1 MSSSMK
7 ITVHRD
13 LANGSW
19 KPFTAILTCKVYA
32 VGHLPRATRMNSIV
46 NSDGRHSPTPPA
58 GWKYFSLLWAKG
70 AINASTHSQAGTRKV
85 PASPASVDLLRGN
98 SSCG

>member
-19 KPFTAILTCKVYA
+19 KPSTAMLTCKVYA
-32 VGHLPRATRMNSIV
+32 VGHLPRATRMNSLV

-58 GWKYFSLLWAKG
+58 GWKYFSPLQTKG
-70 AINASTHSQAGTRKV
+70 AINASTHPQSGTRNV
-85 PASPASVDLLRGN
+85 SDWPPFLDFSRADS
-98 SSCG
+98 